1 MIRISGLIILYLL
14 LFTPEIIALD
24 TLWTETYGGE
34 YQEYL
39 ETLERTSD
47 GGYILAGSTNS
58 FTGDWDFYLV
68 KIDSLGD
75 TLWTRLYGG
84 TENDEAYAAIQT
96 SDGGYLLAGYSRAFG
111 EYTGDV
117 YYVKTDEFG
126 NEVWNKSIGG
136 DSWDVARSVMETNDG
151 GYLISG
157 WTQSFGAGDRDI
169 YIIKTDE
176 NGDTLWSRTYGGYSR
191 DEGWDATQ
199 VDNGGYIILGST
211 ASFGQLATNI
221 WILKLFSNGD
231 TLSTLKKQ
239 TDNRE
244 YAYSMER
251 TSDEGYIIA
260 GYVETQN
267 HGNNYVLGKVN
278 EYVGDEWVRL
288 LGGASDDEAHYAQ
301 QTIDGGY
308 VISGRSTSFGNG
320 DSDFHI
326 IKTDTLGREKWSKTF
341 GGYEDEGA
349 AYNRV
354 IVRQAPDGS
363 YMVAGSTRSFGNG
376 GYDFWLLKV
385 VIDFK
390 LEYNEEDFDTGIYA
404 DSLVHLP
411 FDIYSQASSGYVKPI
426 CDSSWVSFY
435 PDSVYLDRGDTVT
448 VEAEVN
454 PESFTQVNYS
464 TSIYFDSN
472 QPGLEDTSISM
483 NLIVYPQLDVT
494 VSIEDEELFYGD
506 TLVTEFIASNPT
518 SQSIPIWIEAVV
530 SPVDDTM
537 EWTSL
542 SPKMF
547 FILPYGTV
555 SGTFRNTIPQTAPP
569 GMYEHL
575 IRISPHPE
583 VYPLIGSDIA
593 QFRVIGKAH
602 VPFQMANRS
611 RVIENSWSMLDYDI
625 YQDKQSKG
633 TTIIEAIRSDEDL
646 YPVLRNNPNPFNAAT
661 TISFVLSEE
670 SYINLSI
677 FNIQGKRIENL
688 QDGILSAGSH
698 QIRWDASQYPSGI
711 YLVLLNSD
719 NFTISKRIL
728 LLK

>member
-1 MIRISGLIILYLL
+1 MKRILGLIILCLL
-14 LFTPEIIALD
+14 LSTPEIRALD
-24 TLWTETYGGE
+24 TLWTKTYGGA

-68 KIDSLGD
+68 KVDSLGD

-84 TENDEAYAAIQT
+84 TKNDEAYAAIQT
-96 SDGGYLLAGYSRAFG
+96 SDDGYLLAGYSRAFG

-126 NEVWNKSIGG
+126 NEVWNTSVGG
-136 DSWDVARSVMETNDG
+136 DSWDVARNVIETNDG

-221 WILKLFSNGD
+221 WILKLFPNGD
-231 TLSTLKKQ
+231 TLTTLKKQ

-244 YAYSMER
+244 YAYSMEQ
-251 TSDEGYIIA
+251 TSDEGYILA
-260 GYVETQN
+260 GYVETRNQ
-267 HGNNYVLGKVN
+267 GNNYILGKVN

-288 LGGASDDEAHYAQ
+288 LGGDSDDEAHYAQ

-308 VISGRSTSFGNG
+308 VISGRSISFGSG

-326 IKTDTLGREKWSKTF
+326 IKTDTLGREKWSKTL
-341 GGYEDEGA
+341 GGDNDEGA
-349 AYNRV
+349 PFNRV
-354 IVRQAPDGS
+354 IVRQATDGS

-376 GYDFWLLKV
+376 GYDFWLIKV
-385 VIDFK
+385 VVDFK
-390 LEYNEEDFDTGIYA
+390 LEYNQEDFDIGVYA
-404 DSLVHLP
+404 DSIVHLP

-435 PDSVYLDRGDTVT
+435 PDSVDLNRGDTVT
-448 VEAEVN
+448 VEAEIN
-454 PESFTQVNYS
+454 PASFTEVNYS
-464 TSIYFDSN
+464 TSIYYESN

-483 NLIVYPQLDVT
+483 SLRVYPRLDITVT
-494 VSIEDEELFYGD
+494 IEDEELSYGD
-506 TLVTEFIASNPT
+506 TLATEVLASNPS
-518 SQSIPIWIEAVV
+518 SQAIPVWIEAVV

-555 SGTFRNTIPQTAPP
+555 SGIFKNIIPQTAPT

-575 IRISPHPE
+575 VRFSPHPE
-583 VYPLIGSDIA
+583 VYPLIGSGAA
-593 QFRVIGKAH
+593 QFRIIGTTRL
-602 VPFQMANRS
+602 PFQLADGGGKTQS
-611 RVIENSWSMLDYDI
+611 SWVMLNYDI
-625 YQDKQSKG
+625 KQAERG
-633 TTIIEAIRSDEDL
+633 GDTTNMEPLHSEENL
-646 YPVLRNNPNPFNAAT
+646 SPMLRNNPNPFNAAT
-661 TISFVLSEE
+661 TISFVLREE
-670 SYINLSI
+670 SYINLDV
-677 FNIQGKRIENL
+677 FNIQGRIVENL
-688 QDGILSAGSH
+688 QDGFLSAGTHELS
-698 QIRWDASQYPSGI
+698 WEASQYPSGI
-711 YLVLLNSD
+711 YLVKLIGD
-719 NFTISKRIL
+719 NFTTSKRIL